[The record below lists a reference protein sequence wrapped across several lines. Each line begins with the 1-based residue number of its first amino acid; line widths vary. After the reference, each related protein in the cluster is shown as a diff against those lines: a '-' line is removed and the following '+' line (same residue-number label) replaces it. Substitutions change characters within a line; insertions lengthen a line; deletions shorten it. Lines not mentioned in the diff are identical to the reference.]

1 MEYLHPPKSETHH
14 LHGIEEDQRV
24 RSHRPAEQRKLLFS
38 MLLTAS
44 MMVVE
49 FIGGLLTNSL
59 ALISDAGHMLTHASA
74 LFISFIA
81 IRLASRPTR
90 SDKSFGFYRL
100 EILAALFNSFVLVII
115 TFWIFAEAYKRFL
128 NPKPIEGL
136 QMFWVAC
143 LGLLVNLVTA
153 VILHGSARDDLN
165 VRSAFFHMMGDTL
178 SSVGVVAGA
187 LLIFYTGW
195 LWVDPFLSVAIC
207 FLILV
212 WGYRLLKDS
221 CHILL
226 ESTPRHIKPEEVAQ
240 AILDRIKEVRGIHDI
255 HIWEITS
262 KMYAMTAHVAVSDI
276 RVSESKEILDKI
288 NRLVEERF
296 EIGHTNIQFEV
307 AK

>member
-1 MEYLHPPKSETHH
+1 MEHVHLPMADTHH
-14 LHGIEEDQRV
+14 VYGIEEDHSV
-24 RSHRPAEQRKLLFS
+24 KSHRPEEQRRLLLS
-38 MLLTAS
+38 MVLTGS

-49 FIGGLLTNSL
+49 FIGGVLTNSL

-74 LFISFIA
+74 LFISYIA
-81 IRLASRPTR
+81 IRLAARPSR
-90 SDKSFGFYRL
+90 SDKSFGFYRV
-100 EILAALFNSFVLVII
+100 EILAALFNSFALVVI
-115 TFWIFAEAYKRFL
+115 TIWIFAEAYKRFL

-165 VRSAFFHMMGDTL
+165 VRSAFFHMLGDTL
-178 SSVGVVAGA
+178 SSVGVVAGG

-195 LWVDPFLSVAIC
+195 LWIDPFLSVFIG
-207 FLILV
+207 FLILL
-212 WGYRLLKDS
+212 WSYRLLRDS

-226 ESTPRHIKPEEVAQ
+226 ESTPRHIKPEEVTR
-240 AILDRIKEVRGIHDI
+240 AILEQVKQVKGIHDI

-262 KMYAMTAHVAVSDI
+262 KMYAMTAHVAVEDI
-276 RVSESKEILDKI
+276 RVSESKEILDRI
-288 NRLVEERF
+288 NRLVAEHF

>member
-1 MEYLHPPKSETHH
+1 MSH
-14 LHGIEEDQRV
+14 LHVPQVEPHHVYGIDEDRSV
-24 RSHRPAEQRKLLFS
+24 RSHRPAEQRKLFFS

-49 FIGGLLTNSL
+49 FIGGMVTNSL

-74 LFISFIA
+74 LFVSLMA
-81 IRLASRPTR
+81 IRLASRPTA

-100 EILAALFNSFVLVII
+100 EILAALFNSFVLAVI
-115 TFWIFAEAYKRFL
+115 TLFIFIEAYKRFL
-128 NPKPIEGL
+128 APRPIKEL
-136 QMFWVAC
+136 QMFVVAC
-143 LGLLVNLVTA
+143 LGLLVNLATA
-153 VILHGSARDDLN
+153 FILRGSARDDLN
-165 VRSAFFHMMGDTL
+165 VRSAFFHMLGDTL

-187 LLIFYTGW
+187 IFIFYTQW
-195 LWVDPFLSVAIC
+195 LWIDPFLSIVIG

-212 WGYRLLKDS
+212 WAYRLLRDS

-226 ESTPRHIKPEEVAQ
+226 ESTPRHIKPEEVVQ
-240 AILDRIKEVRGIHDI
+240 EILSRVKGVKEVHDI

-262 KMYAMTAHVAVSDI
+262 RMYAMTVHVAVGDI
-276 RVSESKEILDKI
+276 RVSESKEILDQI
-288 NRLVEERF
+288 NRLVAERF